1 MSTALEAAS
10 LIMIPNSY
18 SDGLLASVKPNDG
31 TGDFTFTRG
40 SDLAATRVNADGYI
54 EKGYENLLLQSNQFD
69 TTWTNYLST
78 ETSGQ
83 IGYDGNSNA
92 WLLIK
97 SGASGQIRQNVT
109 SSGVATFSVY
119 AKANASDYIQ
129 IVCGSLYQ
137 FFNLSLGTL
146 GAGIGIGASIEA
158 IGTNGWYRCSMSFN
172 SSITSVRIY
181 PSENNTVSGTS
192 GNILIQDA
200 MLNQGLVA
208 LPYVESGATK
218 GKGGV
223 LENTPR
229 IDFTSGTPSLLLE
242 PSRTNSVP
250 LSEYYEGTGY
260 LLETSA
266 TLDSTLYQSPEGV
279 NNAYKLNL
287 PSNLS
292 RITHAVQYNGV
303 HTFSVWMK
311 ADTNG
316 TITLRCATGNPA
328 VSEQKNVT
336 TEWQKFSITAT
347 DGNYW
352 QVVRTSGDTLSS
364 AYIYGHQIESGS
376 YATSYIPTYG
386 VSQTRAGEVCGDA
399 GTSATFNSNEGVL
412 YAEIAAL
419 DPSGTYRLISLS
431 GGNDANR
438 IFIGLNTAT
447 GYLYYYVIVGG
458 AVQANFT
465 TSIYPSEFTKV
476 AVKYKQNDF
485 AFWINGVE
493 VSSDSS
499 GTTFPANTLNVL
511 QFDSASP
518 TVPFHGKTKQV
529 LYFPT
534 ALSDADLTTLTTL

>member
-316 TITLRCATGNPA
+316 TISLRCATGNPA

-336 TEWQKFSITAT
+336 TEWQRFDITAT
-347 DGNYW
+347 DGHYW
-352 QVVRTSGDTLSS
+352 QVIRNSGDTLSS
-364 AYIYGHQIESGS
+364 VYMYGYQIEAGS
-376 YATSYIPTYG
+376 YPTSYIPTYG
-386 VSQTRAGEVCGDA
+386 VSQTRAGDVLGNSNDISGLFSSNQGTLYFETNDTIFKGIVSNYNFFGLTESSSNNYFRFRGANSSILAQA
-399 GTSATFNSNEGVL
+399 GGFSTIISFNPNGATFTKYLYKWDGTNAKLFIDGVERGSASQTATFNPDLFRIGFNFGFVSN
-412 YAEIAAL
+412 
-419 DPSGTYRLISLS
+419 
-431 GGNDANR
+431 
-438 IFIGLNTAT
+438 
-447 GYLYYYVIVGG
+447 
-458 AVQANFT
+458 
-465 TSIYPSEFTKV
+465 
-476 AVKYKQNDF
+476 
-485 AFWINGVE
+485 
-493 VSSDSS
+493 
-499 GTTFPANTLNVL
+499 
-511 QFDSASP
+511 
-518 TVPFHGKTKQV
+518 TKQLLV
-529 LYFPT
+529 FPT
-534 ALSDADLTTLTTL
+534 ALTDSECIELTTV

>member
-316 TITLRCATGNPA
+316 TISLRCATGNPA

-336 TEWQKFSITAT
+336 TEWQRFDITAT
-347 DGNYW
+347 DGHYW
-352 QVVRTSGDTLSS
+352 QVIRNSGDTLSS
-364 AYIYGHQIESGS
+364 VYMYGYQIEAGS
-376 YATSYIPTYG
+376 YPTSYIPTYG
-386 VSQTRAGEVCGDA
+386 VSQTRAGDVLGNSNDISGLFSSNQGTLYLETNDTIFKGERNNINFFGLTESSSNNYFRFRGANSSILAQA
-399 GTSATFNSNEGVL
+399 GGFSTIISFNPNGATFTKYLYKWDGTNAKLFIDGVERGSASQTATFNPDLFRIGFNFGFVSN
-412 YAEIAAL
+412 
-419 DPSGTYRLISLS
+419 
-431 GGNDANR
+431 
-438 IFIGLNTAT
+438 
-447 GYLYYYVIVGG
+447 
-458 AVQANFT
+458 
-465 TSIYPSEFTKV
+465 
-476 AVKYKQNDF
+476 
-485 AFWINGVE
+485 
-493 VSSDSS
+493 
-499 GTTFPANTLNVL
+499 
-511 QFDSASP
+511 
-518 TVPFHGKTKQV
+518 TKQLLV
-529 LYFPT
+529 FPT
-534 ALSDADLTTLTTL
+534 ALTDSECIELTTV